1 MENLVQIQYG
11 QTGVSATTDAL
22 GMREMQRIVYA
33 ARSRQYLLVKA
44 PPASGKSRALMFV
57 ALDKLANQGIKRVIV
72 AVPEKT
78 IARSFKDTELVPYG
92 FFADWK
98 VSEGYNLCT
107 PGLKESGL
115 RQKFIDFLTS
125 DATVLVCT
133 HSTFR
138 NALKDL
144 DITLLNDTFIGID
157 EFHHTSAD
165 ELNNLGTAI
174 RAIIGS
180 TIPTV
185 CRDSLFHQN
194 RFRRRAAPR
203 HN

>member
-1 MENLVQIQYG
+1 MKNLVQIQYG
-11 QTGVSATTDAL
+11 QTGASSTTDAL
-22 GMREMQRIVYA
+22 GMREMQRIVYQ
-33 ARSRQYLLVKA
+33 ARNRQYLLVKA

-57 ALDKLANQGIKRVIV
+57 ALDKLKHQGIKRVIV

-78 IARSFKDTELVPYG
+78 IARSFNDTELKPFG

-98 VSEGYNLCT
+98 VSDGYNLCT

-125 DATVLVCT
+125 SATVLVCT

-157 EFHHTSAD
+157 EFRKGLETVFKILVLDLIVGAD
-165 ELNNLGTAI
+165 QFVHKIGHRGVLVRFHE
-174 RAIIGS
+174 II
-180 TIPTV
+180 
-185 CRDSLFHQN
+185 
-194 RFRRRAAPR
+194 A
-203 HN
+203 